1 MDMTKNFVCVGGYIF
16 CPDDVLYVIQQY
28 DRNYNDDHST
38 IEWKS
43 KIEFNNGTGLIVEE
57 TLFDEITKALINKN
71 KDIKND
77 TNKG

>member
-1 MDMTKNFVCVGGYIF
+1 MTKNFVLVDGYIF
-16 CPDDVLYVIQQY
+16 CPDDVLFVVKHYEGDY
-28 DRNYNDDHST
+28 DM
-38 IEWKS
+38 EWKS

-57 TLFDEITKALINKN
+57 TLFDEITQVLTNKN

>member
-16 CPDDVLYVIQQY
+16 CPDDVLYVIKHY
-28 DRNYNDDHST
+28 NLTYNDDHSAM
-38 IEWKS
+38 EWKS

-57 TLFDEITKALINKN
+57 TLFNEITQVLTNKN